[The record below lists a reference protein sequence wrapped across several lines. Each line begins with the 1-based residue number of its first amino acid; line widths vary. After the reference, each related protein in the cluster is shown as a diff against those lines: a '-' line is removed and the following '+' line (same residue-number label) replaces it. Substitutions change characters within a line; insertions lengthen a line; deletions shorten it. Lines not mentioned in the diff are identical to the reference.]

1 MLVQCEGHVYAKSA
15 VCPSAKD
22 ILVSDTPSGQFAKT
36 MWQIPDAKHHQVD
49 VSNSMLLFSEEKVGA
64 EKISLEGY
72 FWWRRDNV
80 IIGCAQLKGHHDI
93 TTRKLSLKTA
103 KISSDSIPSK
113 ARFSATLSDN
123 GMTFLKFSIQ
133 GKISTSPTT
142 GFPVPASAPVWT
154 GRPLKFIRCKK
165 MKARTRNNKK
175 HRLAGLAPQECGSMD
190 DVPFKRSATAQRAI
204 PAITTASKRL
214 KSSGTR
220 FPAITEASHP
230 APSLIKV
237 PL

>member
-1 MLVQCEGHVYAKSA
+1 
-15 VCPSAKD
+15 
-22 ILVSDTPSGQFAKT
+22 
-36 MWQIPDAKHHQVD
+36 
-49 VSNSMLLFSEEKVGA
+49 MLLFSEEKVGA

-133 GKISTSPTT
+133 GKDINQPYNWFS
-142 GFPVPASAPVWT
+142 G
-154 GRPLKFIRCKK
+154 
-165 MKARTRNNKK
+165 
-175 HRLAGLAPQECGSMD
+175 AG
-190 DVPFKRSATAQRAI
+190 V
-204 PAITTASKRL
+204 
-214 KSSGTR
+214 SSGLDWK
-220 FPAITEASHP
+220 A
-230 APSLIKV
+230 IKV
-237 PL
+237 YPLQEDESTNTQ